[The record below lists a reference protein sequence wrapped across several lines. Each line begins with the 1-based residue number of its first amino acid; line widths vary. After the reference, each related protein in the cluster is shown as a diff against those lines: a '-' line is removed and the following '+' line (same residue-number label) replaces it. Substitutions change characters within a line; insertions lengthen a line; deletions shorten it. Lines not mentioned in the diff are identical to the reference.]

1 MESVPIRIAMRMA
14 VHLSWCFIVGYYSIP
29 GYLSGLPGAYA
40 PALLEPAPLKIDSR
54 ANLRGRQMLTIQPGS
69 SDSFS
74 AVRVGLCA
82 TGGYAVRLRQSLV
95 QNTSLDTGWDG
106 VV

>member
-14 VHLSWCFIVGYYSIP
+14 VHLSWCLIVGYYGIL

-40 PALLEPAPLKIDSR
+40 PALLDPAPLKIDSR
-54 ANLRGRQMLTIQPGS
+54 ANLRGGQVLTIQPGS
-69 SDSFS
+69 SDRLS

-82 TGGYAVRLRQSLV
+82 TCRYALRLRQ
-95 QNTSLDTGWDG
+95 GFA
-106 VV
+106 